1 MATIG
6 RITGKTGPT
15 FRITVSGGF
24 DTSGKRIRHRT
35 PFKPSPG
42 MTEKQI
48 QKAVQ
53 RAAMGLQQQR
63 PIFLRS

>member
-1 MATIG
+1 MATIE

-35 PFKPSPG
+35 TFKPSPG
-42 MTEKQI
+42 MTEK
-48 QKAVQ
+48 
-53 RAAMGLQQQR
+53 
-63 PIFLRS
+63 